1 MRIALGF
8 ALALALALSA
18 TAQDKKNPPPD
29 AKKLVGK
36 WELKDAKKGT
46 KPPQLDFAADG
57 KMALT
62 GDIDGKPA
70 SFTGTYKLDGDKLS
84 FELKSKDDAFKET
97 VTLTRLDD
105 DEFDAK
111 DADGKTET
119 FARVKAKK

>member
-8 ALALALALSA
+8 ALALALGA
-18 TAQDKKNPPPD
+18 TAQEKKNPPID

-46 KPPQLDFAADG
+46 KPPQLEFAADG
-57 KMALT
+57 KLALT

-70 SFTGTYKLDGDKLS
+70 NFTGTYKLDGDKLS
-84 FELKSKDDAFKET
+84 FELKSKDDAFKDA

>member
-8 ALALALALSA
+8 VLALALGA
-18 TAQDKKNPPPD
+18 TAQEKKNPPPD

-46 KPPQLDFAADG
+46 KPPQLEFTADG

-70 SFTGTYKLDGDKLS
+70 SFAGTYTLAGDKLS
-84 FELKSKDDAFKET
+84 FELKSKDDSFKDA

-105 DEFDAK
+105 DELDAK

>member
-8 ALALALALSA
+8 VLALALGA
-18 TAQDKKNPPPD
+18 TAQEKKNPPID

-46 KPPQLDFAADG
+46 KPPQLEFAADG
-57 KMALT
+57 KLALT

-70 SFTGTYKLDGDKLS
+70 SYTGTYKLDGDKLT
-84 FELKSKDDAFKET
+84 FELKSKDDAFKDA